1 MFSHILVAVDG
12 SEHARA
18 ALQLATRLAAE
29 QRASLTVLAV
39 ISTPHVLT
47 TELDVA
53 PLDPRLVDGI
63 YERLRASTRQWL
75 DRWLAEDVPQGLP
88 CTPVLREGHPPEE
101 ILAQVEDG
109 GHDLLVMGAHGR
121 SGLRGALVGS
131 VTGRVIR
138 SCPTP
143 VLVAR

>member
-1 MFSHILVAVDG
+1 MFSRILVAVDG
-12 SEHARA
+12 SEHARS

-29 QRASLTVLAV
+29 QGASLTVLNV

-53 PLDPRLVDGI
+53 PLDPRLVDGV
-63 YERLRASTRQWL
+63 YDRLRQAARQWL
-75 DRWLAEDVPQGLP
+75 DTWLLEDVPAALP
-88 CTPVLREGHPPEE
+88 CTPVLREGFPPDE
-101 ILAQVEDG
+101 ILAQVEEGD
-109 GHDLLVMGAHGR
+109 HDLLVMGAHGR

-138 SCPTP
+138 ACPVP